1 MKIQSCKV
9 PNHRRRFPCT
19 TPGAGFTLIELLVV
33 IAIIA
38 LLMAILMP
46 ALQSVKKQA
55 RTISCQANLKQWIL
69 IWKMYTDDNNGYF
82 HIGEGGE
89 SQDTKNRWTTV
100 MQEHFKNL
108 DMRLCPMATKPLWNE
123 GGQTINPPGPFVAWG
138 VFSDGSIG
146 SYGFN
151 EWLCNR
157 ERSAGGQEENYWR
170 SVNNK
175 PAHNIPLF
183 LDCYWYD
190 VWAHAVDRPPDH
202 PADVHSPGSNEMR
215 RVCLNRHNGAVNSAF
230 LDWSVRKVGLKEL
243 WTLKWHKNFDTR
255 GPWTK
260 AGGVQ
265 PENWPEWMQSMRDY

>member
-1 MKIQSCKV
+1 MKIQNYKV
-9 PNHRRRFPCT
+9 PNCRR
-19 TPGAGFTLIELLVV
+19 GFTLIELLVV

-38 LLMAILMP
+38 ILMAILMP

-55 RTISCQANLKQWIL
+55 RNITCQANLRQWIL

-82 HIGEGGE
+82 HIGLGGE
-89 SQDTKNRWTTV
+89 SQSGGERWPTV
-100 MQEHFKNL
+100 MQMNYKNL
-108 DMRLCPMATKPLWNE
+108 DMRLCPMATQPRIE
-123 GGQTINPPGPFVAWG
+123 GGQIVRAPGPFVAWG
-138 VFSDGSIG
+138 EFDDGFDTIG

-157 ERSAGGQEENYWR
+157 EISAGGQEENYFR
-170 SVNNK
+170 SVNSK

-190 VWAHAVDRPPDH
+190 VWAHSIDRPPEDET
-202 PADVHSPGSNEMR
+202 DFHSPGTNEMK
-215 RVCLNRHNGAVNSAF
+215 RVCLNRHSGAVNSAF

-243 WTLKWHKNFDTR
+243 WTLKWHKNFDIH

-265 PENWPEWMQSMRDY
+265 PENWPEWMSSMRDY

>member
-1 MKIQSCKV
+1 MSRKLIAV
-9 PNHRRRFPCT
+9 FYMIRRTVIIKRK
-19 TPGAGFTLIELLVV
+19 GFTLIELLVV

-55 RTISCQANLKQWIL
+55 RTISCQASLRQWIL
-69 IWKMYTDDNNGYF
+69 IWKMYTDENNGYF
-82 HIGEGGE
+82 HRGLGGE
-89 SQDTKNRWTTV
+89 SQSGGERWPTV
-100 MQEHFKNL
+100 MRTHYKNL
-108 DMRLCPMATKPLWNE
+108 DMRLCPMATKPLSE
-123 GGQTINPPGPFVAWG
+123 GGLTPFAAWG
-138 VFSDGSIG
+138 VFDDGYDTVG

-157 ERSAGGQEENYWR
+157 VISGGGQGGNYFR

-190 VWAHAVDRPPDH
+190 VWAHAVDHPPAH
-202 PADVHSPGSNEMR
+202 EADTHSPGSNEMK
-215 RVCLNRHNGAVNSAF
+215 RVCLNRHSGAVNSAF
-230 LDWSVRKVGLKEL
+230 LDWSIRKVGLKEL
-243 WTLKWHKNFDTR
+243 WTLKWHRRYDTR

-265 PENWPEWMQSMRDY
+265 PDEWPEWMGGFKDY

>member
-1 MKIQSCKV
+1 MKIQTYKV
-9 PNHRRRFPCT
+9 KRCNR
-19 TPGAGFTLIELLVV
+19 GFTLIELLVV

-46 ALQSVKKQA
+46 ALQNVKKQA
-55 RTISCQANLKQWIL
+55 RTISCQASLRQWIL

-82 HIGEGGE
+82 HRGLGGE
-89 SQDTKNRWTTV
+89 SQTGEERWPAV
-100 MQEHFKNL
+100 MRAHYKNL
-108 DMRLCPMATKPLWNE
+108 DMRLCPMATKPLSE
-123 GGQTINPPGPFVAWG
+123 GGLSPFAAWG
-138 VFSDGSIG
+138 IFPDGSFG

-157 ERSAGGQEENYWR
+157 VVSAGGQEENYFR
-170 SVNNK
+170 SVNSK

-202 PADVHSPGSNEMR
+202 QADTHSPGTNEMK

-230 LDWSVRKVGLKEL
+230 LDWSIRKVNLKEL

-265 PENWPEWMQSMRDY
+265 PDDWPEWMRGMRDY

>member
-1 MKIQSCKV
+1 MKIQNYKV
-9 PNHRRRFPCT
+9 KHSDQ
-19 TPGAGFTLIELLVV
+19 GFTLIELLVV

-38 LLMAILMP
+38 LLLSILMP

-55 RTISCQANLKQWIL
+55 RTVSCQANLKQWIL
-69 IWKMYTDDNNGYF
+69 IWKMYTDDNDGYF
-82 HIGEGGE
+82 HRGLGGE
-89 SQDTKNRWTTV
+89 SQTGVDRWPTV
-100 MQEHFKNL
+100 MREHFKNL
-108 DMRLCPMATKPLWNE
+108 DMRLCPMATKPLWDE

-138 VFSDGSIG
+138 VLDDGSIG

-157 ERSAGGQEENYWR
+157 PNASGEGGQEENYWR
-170 SVNNK
+170 SVNSK
-175 PAHNIPLF
+175 PANNIPLF

-190 VWAHAVDRPPDH
+190 VWSHAVDRPPDT
-202 PADVHSPGSNEMR
+202 PSDVVGAGTNEMR
-215 RVCLNRHNGAVNSAF
+215 RVCLNRHSGAVNSAF

-265 PENWPEWMQSMRDY
+265 PDNWPEWMQGMKDY